1 MNYEDELIYEM
12 YFRYKNMSK
21 EDGDFYLD
29 VLRHSKEI
37 TDSAYGYK
45 PQYDIVEMSLMS
57 TENGIRF
64 NGSITNGME
73 NRYITG
79 TMISRLNKTFV
90 DINVERLLGDI
101 PNRE

>member
-45 PQYDIVEMSLMS
+45 PQYDIVEMSL
-57 TENGIRF
+57 
-64 NGSITNGME
+64 
-73 NRYITG
+73 
-79 TMISRLNKTFV
+79 
-90 DINVERLLGDI
+90 
-101 PNRE
+101 